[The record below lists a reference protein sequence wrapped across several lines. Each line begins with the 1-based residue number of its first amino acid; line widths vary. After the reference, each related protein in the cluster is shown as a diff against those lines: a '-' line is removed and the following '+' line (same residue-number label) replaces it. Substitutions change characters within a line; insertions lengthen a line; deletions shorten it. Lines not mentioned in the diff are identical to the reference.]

1 MPLFELIN
9 SKVGDNRKVFLVHGG
24 IDTEDRELARQ
35 IAETTTDSIIVA
47 SYGTFSTGINIIWL
61 KELKYTMKKTLI
73 MNSLMSQSRRVMD
86 KTEFLAAI
94 KLVSGEELL
103 SMVTS
108 VHDDNGDYLIVE
120 NPIEVEEVMLPN
132 KQAGAK
138 VQPWMKFSR
147 EEQFVIPKD
156 KIITIV
162 EVAEE
167 VAVFYHMS
175 LRKLNTDFITDAKG
189 KISTVDEARIKLNKI
204 FNKDS

>member
-1 MPLFELIN
+1 
-9 SKVGDNRKVFLVHGG
+9 
-24 IDTEDRELARQ
+24 
-35 IAETTTDSIIVA
+35 
-47 SYGTFSTGINIIWL
+47 
-61 KELKYTMKKTLI
+61 MKKTLI

-108 VHDDNGDYLIVE
+108 VHDENGDYLIVE
-120 NPIEVEEVMLPN
+120 NPIEVEEVILPN

-147 EEQFVIPKD
+147 EDQFVIPKD
-156 KIITIV
+156 KVITIV

-167 VAVFYHMS
+167 VEVFYHMS

>member
-1 MPLFELIN
+1 
-9 SKVGDNRKVFLVHGG
+9 
-24 IDTEDRELARQ
+24 
-35 IAETTTDSIIVA
+35 
-47 SYGTFSTGINIIWL
+47 
-61 KELKYTMKKTLI
+61 
-73 MNSLMSQSRRVMD
+73 MSQSRRVMD

-108 VHDDNGDYLIVE
+108 VHDENGDYLIIE
-120 NPIEVEEVMLPN
+120 NPIEVEEVLLPN

-147 EEQFVIPKD
+147 EEQFVIPKEHV
-156 KIITIV
+156 ITIV

-167 VAVFYHMS
+167 VEVFYHMS
-175 LRKLNTDFITDAKG
+175 LRKLNNDLITDAKG

>member
-1 MPLFELIN
+1 
-9 SKVGDNRKVFLVHGG
+9 
-24 IDTEDRELARQ
+24 
-35 IAETTTDSIIVA
+35 
-47 SYGTFSTGINIIWL
+47 
-61 KELKYTMKKTLI
+61 MKKTLI

-108 VHDDNGDYLIVE
+108 VHDENGDYLIVE
-120 NPIEVEEVMLPN
+120 NPIEVEEVILPN

-138 VQPWMKFSR
+138 VMPWMKFSR
-147 EEQFVIPKD
+147 EDQFVIPKD
-156 KIITIV
+156 KVITIV
-162 EVAEE
+162 EVAEDVE
-167 VAVFYHMS
+167 VFYHMS

-189 KISTVDEARIKLNKI
+189 KISTVDEARIKLDKI

>member
-1 MPLFELIN
+1 M
-9 SKVGDNRKVFLVHGG
+9 S
-24 IDTEDRELARQ
+24 
-35 IAETTTDSIIVA
+35 
-47 SYGTFSTGINIIWL
+47 
-61 KELKYTMKKTLI
+61 
-73 MNSLMSQSRRVMD
+73 SLMSQYERTMD

-108 VHDDNGDYLIVE
+108 VHDENGDYLIVE
-120 NPIEVEEVMLPN
+120 NPIEVEEVILPN

-147 EEQFVIPKD
+147 EEQFVIPKEH
-156 KIITIV
+156 IITIV

-167 VAVFYHMS
+167 VAIFYHMS

-189 KISTVDEARIKLNKI
+189 KISTVDEARIKLDKI
-204 FNKDS
+204 FKKGT

>member
-1 MPLFELIN
+1 
-9 SKVGDNRKVFLVHGG
+9 
-24 IDTEDRELARQ
+24 
-35 IAETTTDSIIVA
+35 
-47 SYGTFSTGINIIWL
+47 
-61 KELKYTMKKTLI
+61 

-86 KTEFLAAI
+86 KIEFLAAI
-94 KLVSGEELL
+94 KLVSGEEIL

-108 VHDDNGDYLIVE
+108 VHDENGDYLIVE
-120 NPIEVEEVMLPN
+120 NPIEVEEVILPN

-138 VQPWMKFSR
+138 VMPWMKFSR
-147 EEQFVIPKD
+147 EEQFVIPKEHV
-156 KIITIV
+156 ITIV

-175 LRKLNTDFITDAKG
+175 LRKLNTDLITDAKG

>member
-1 MPLFELIN
+1 
-9 SKVGDNRKVFLVHGG
+9 
-24 IDTEDRELARQ
+24 
-35 IAETTTDSIIVA
+35 
-47 SYGTFSTGINIIWL
+47 
-61 KELKYTMKKTLI
+61 
-73 MNSLMSQSRRVMD
+73 MNSLMSQSESQMD

-94 KLVSGEELL
+94 KLVSGEEIL

-108 VHDDNGDYLIVE
+108 VHDENGDYLIVE

-162 EVAEE
+162 EVTEE
-167 VAVFYHMS
+167 VAIFYHMS

-189 KISTVDEARIKLNKI
+189 KISTVDEARIKLDKI
-204 FNKDS
+204 FKKGT

>member
-1 MPLFELIN
+1 
-9 SKVGDNRKVFLVHGG
+9 
-24 IDTEDRELARQ
+24 
-35 IAETTTDSIIVA
+35 
-47 SYGTFSTGINIIWL
+47 
-61 KELKYTMKKTLI
+61 MKKTLI

-108 VHDDNGDYLIVE
+108 VHDENGDYLIVE
-120 NPIEVEEVMLPN
+120 NPIEVEEVILPN

-147 EEQFVIPKD
+147 EEQFVIPKEH
-156 KIITIV
+156 IITIV

-167 VAVFYHMS
+167 VEVFYHMS
-175 LRKLNTDFITDAKG
+175 LRKLNNDLITDAKG
-189 KISTVDEARIKLNKI
+189 KISTVDEDRIKLNKI

>member
-1 MPLFELIN
+1 
-9 SKVGDNRKVFLVHGG
+9 
-24 IDTEDRELARQ
+24 
-35 IAETTTDSIIVA
+35 
-47 SYGTFSTGINIIWL
+47 
-61 KELKYTMKKTLI
+61 

-108 VHDDNGDYLIVE
+108 VHDENGDYLIVE
-120 NPIEVEEVMLPN
+120 NPIEVEEVILPN

-147 EEQFVIPKD
+147 EDQFVIPKD
-156 KIITIV
+156 KVITIV
-162 EVAEE
+162 EVAEDVE
-167 VAVFYHMS
+167 VFYHMS
-175 LRKLNTDFITDAKG
+175 LRNLNTDFITDAKG

>member
-1 MPLFELIN
+1 
-9 SKVGDNRKVFLVHGG
+9 
-24 IDTEDRELARQ
+24 
-35 IAETTTDSIIVA
+35 
-47 SYGTFSTGINIIWL
+47 
-61 KELKYTMKKTLI
+61 
-73 MNSLMSQSRRVMD
+73 MD

-108 VHDDNGDYLIVE
+108 VHDENGDYLIIE
-120 NPIEVEEVMLPN
+120 NPIEVEEVLLPN

-147 EEQFVIPKD
+147 EEQFVIPKEHV
-156 KIITIV
+156 ITIV
-162 EVAEE
+162 EVAEDVE
-167 VAVFYHMS
+167 VFYHMS
-175 LRKLNTDFITDAKG
+175 LRKLNTDLITDAKG

>member
-1 MPLFELIN
+1 
-9 SKVGDNRKVFLVHGG
+9 
-24 IDTEDRELARQ
+24 
-35 IAETTTDSIIVA
+35 
-47 SYGTFSTGINIIWL
+47 
-61 KELKYTMKKTLI
+61 

-94 KLVSGEELL
+94 KLVSGEEIL

-108 VHDDNGDYLIVE
+108 VHDENGDYLIVE

>member
-1 MPLFELIN
+1 
-9 SKVGDNRKVFLVHGG
+9 
-24 IDTEDRELARQ
+24 
-35 IAETTTDSIIVA
+35 
-47 SYGTFSTGINIIWL
+47 
-61 KELKYTMKKTLI
+61 

-108 VHDDNGDYLIVE
+108 VHDENGDYLIVE
-120 NPIEVEEVMLPN
+120 NPIEVEEVILPN

>member
-1 MPLFELIN
+1 
-9 SKVGDNRKVFLVHGG
+9 
-24 IDTEDRELARQ
+24 
-35 IAETTTDSIIVA
+35 
-47 SYGTFSTGINIIWL
+47 
-61 KELKYTMKKTLI
+61 

-108 VHDDNGDYLIVE
+108 IHDENGDYLIVE
-120 NPIEVEEVMLPN
+120 NPIEVEEVILPN

-147 EEQFVIPKD
+147 EEQFIIPKD
-156 KIITIV
+156 KVITIV
-162 EVAEE
+162 EVAEDVE
-167 VAVFYHMS
+167 VFYHMS

-204 FNKDS
+204 FNKDI

>member
-1 MPLFELIN
+1 
-9 SKVGDNRKVFLVHGG
+9 
-24 IDTEDRELARQ
+24 
-35 IAETTTDSIIVA
+35 
-47 SYGTFSTGINIIWL
+47 
-61 KELKYTMKKTLI
+61 MKKTLI

-108 VHDDNGDYLIVE
+108 VHDENGDYLIVE
-120 NPIEVEEVMLPN
+120 NPIEVEEVILPN

-138 VQPWMKFSR
+138 VMPWMKFSR
-147 EEQFVIPKD
+147 EEQFVIPKEHV
-156 KIITIV
+156 ITIV

-175 LRKLNTDFITDAKG
+175 LRKLNNDLVTDAKG

-204 FNKDS
+204 FNKDI

>member
-1 MPLFELIN
+1 
-9 SKVGDNRKVFLVHGG
+9 
-24 IDTEDRELARQ
+24 
-35 IAETTTDSIIVA
+35 
-47 SYGTFSTGINIIWL
+47 
-61 KELKYTMKKTLI
+61 
-73 MNSLMSQSRRVMD
+73 MD
-86 KTEFLAAI
+86 KEEFLAAI
-94 KLVSGEELL
+94 KLVSGEEIL

-108 VHDDNGDYLIVE
+108 VHDENGDYLIVE
-120 NPIEVEEVMLPN
+120 NPIEVEEVVMPN
-132 KQAGAK
+132 KQAGCK

-147 EEQFVIPKD
+147 EEQFIVPKD

>member
-1 MPLFELIN
+1 
-9 SKVGDNRKVFLVHGG
+9 
-24 IDTEDRELARQ
+24 
-35 IAETTTDSIIVA
+35 
-47 SYGTFSTGINIIWL
+47 
-61 KELKYTMKKTLI
+61 
-73 MNSLMSQSRRVMD
+73 MD

-108 VHDDNGDYLIVE
+108 VHDENGDYLIIE
-120 NPIEVEEVMLPN
+120 NPIEVEEVLLPN

-147 EEQFVIPKD
+147 EEQFVIPKEHV
-156 KIITIV
+156 ITIV
-162 EVAEE
+162 EVAEDVE
-167 VAVFYHMS
+167 VFYHMS
-175 LRKLNTDFITDAKG
+175 LRKLNNDLITDAKG

>member
-1 MPLFELIN
+1 
-9 SKVGDNRKVFLVHGG
+9 
-24 IDTEDRELARQ
+24 
-35 IAETTTDSIIVA
+35 
-47 SYGTFSTGINIIWL
+47 
-61 KELKYTMKKTLI
+61 

-108 VHDDNGDYLIVE
+108 VHDENGDYLIVE

-162 EVAEE
+162 EVTEE

-189 KISTVDEARIKLNKI
+189 KISTVDEARIKLDKI
-204 FNKDS
+204 FKKGS

>member
-1 MPLFELIN
+1 
-9 SKVGDNRKVFLVHGG
+9 
-24 IDTEDRELARQ
+24 
-35 IAETTTDSIIVA
+35 
-47 SYGTFSTGINIIWL
+47 
-61 KELKYTMKKTLI
+61 MKKTLI

-108 VHDDNGDYLIVE
+108 VHDENGDYLIVE
-120 NPIEVEEVMLPN
+120 NPIEVEEVILPN

-147 EEQFVIPKD
+147 EDQFVIPKEH
-156 KIITIV
+156 IITIV

-167 VAVFYHMS
+167 VEVFYHMS

>member
-1 MPLFELIN
+1 
-9 SKVGDNRKVFLVHGG
+9 
-24 IDTEDRELARQ
+24 
-35 IAETTTDSIIVA
+35 
-47 SYGTFSTGINIIWL
+47 
-61 KELKYTMKKTLI
+61 
-73 MNSLMSQSRRVMD
+73 MNSLMSQSERTMD
-86 KTEFLAAI
+86 KVEFLAAI

-108 VHDDNGDYLIVE
+108 VHDENGDYLIVE
-120 NPIEVEEVMLPN
+120 NPIEVEEVIMPN

-147 EEQFVIPKD
+147 EEQFVIPKEH
-156 KIITIV
+156 IITIV
-162 EVAEE
+162 EVAQE

-175 LRKLNTDFITDAKG
+175 LRKLNTDFISDAKG

>member
-1 MPLFELIN
+1 
-9 SKVGDNRKVFLVHGG
+9 
-24 IDTEDRELARQ
+24 
-35 IAETTTDSIIVA
+35 
-47 SYGTFSTGINIIWL
+47 
-61 KELKYTMKKTLI
+61 

-108 VHDDNGDYLIVE
+108 VHDENGDYLIVE

-162 EVAEE
+162 VVAEE

-204 FNKDS
+204 FNKDI

>member
-1 MPLFELIN
+1 
-9 SKVGDNRKVFLVHGG
+9 
-24 IDTEDRELARQ
+24 
-35 IAETTTDSIIVA
+35 
-47 SYGTFSTGINIIWL
+47 
-61 KELKYTMKKTLI
+61 
-73 MNSLMSQSRRVMD
+73 MD

-94 KLVSGEELL
+94 KLVSGEEIL

-108 VHDDNGDYLIVE
+108 VHDENGDYLIVE

-147 EEQFVIPKD
+147 EDQFVIPKD

-162 EVAEE
+162 EVAED

-175 LRKLNTDFITDAKG
+175 LRKLNTDIITDAKG
-189 KISTVDEARIKLNKI
+189 KITTVDEARIKLDKI
-204 FNKDS
+204 FKQGT

>member
-1 MPLFELIN
+1 
-9 SKVGDNRKVFLVHGG
+9 
-24 IDTEDRELARQ
+24 
-35 IAETTTDSIIVA
+35 
-47 SYGTFSTGINIIWL
+47 
-61 KELKYTMKKTLI
+61 

-108 VHDDNGDYLIVE
+108 IHDENGDYLIVE
-120 NPIEVEEVMLPN
+120 NPIEVEEVILPN

-147 EEQFVIPKD
+147 EEQFIIPQD
-156 KIITIV
+156 KVITIV
-162 EVAEE
+162 EVAEDVE
-167 VAVFYHMS
+167 VVYHMS
-175 LRKLNTDFITDAKG
+175 LRNLNTDFITDAKG

>member
-1 MPLFELIN
+1 
-9 SKVGDNRKVFLVHGG
+9 
-24 IDTEDRELARQ
+24 
-35 IAETTTDSIIVA
+35 
-47 SYGTFSTGINIIWL
+47 
-61 KELKYTMKKTLI
+61 MKKTLI

-108 VHDDNGDYLIVE
+108 VHDENGDYLIVE
-120 NPIEVEEVMLPN
+120 NPIEVEEVILPN

-147 EEQFVIPKD
+147 EEQFVIPKEH
-156 KIITIV
+156 IITIV

-167 VAVFYHMS
+167 VEVFYHMS

>member
-1 MPLFELIN
+1 
-9 SKVGDNRKVFLVHGG
+9 
-24 IDTEDRELARQ
+24 
-35 IAETTTDSIIVA
+35 
-47 SYGTFSTGINIIWL
+47 
-61 KELKYTMKKTLI
+61 
-73 MNSLMSQSRRVMD
+73 MD

-94 KLVSGEELL
+94 KLVSGEEIL

-108 VHDDNGDYLIVE
+108 VHDENGDYLIIE
-120 NPIEVEEVMLPN
+120 NPIEVEEVILPN

-147 EEQFVIPKD
+147 EEQFVVPKEHV
-156 KIITIV
+156 ITIV

-167 VAVFYHMS
+167 VEVFYHMS
-175 LRKLNTDFITDAKG
+175 LRKLNNDFITDAKG